1 MQTQRPHGSHSD
13 SAGMPGHPTIREKQG
28 SRGMHYGQTRLSTSH
43 TQYPGSLTPLTAVIQ
58 HPERKN
64 TETLL
69 NFLHRALEMVLPGSW
84 TWEGRRALQL
94 HFWLNYAPM
103 H

>member
-1 MQTQRPHGSHSD
+1 MDKPAS
-13 SAGMPGHPTIREKQG
+13 PPPTHNILDE
-28 SRGMHYGQTRLSTSH
+28 
-43 TQYPGSLTPLTAVIQ
+43 LTLLTAVMQ
-58 HPERKN
+58 YPERKN

-69 NFLHRALEMVLPGSW
+69 NFLQRALEMVLPGSW

-94 HFWLNYAPM
+94 YFWLNHAPM